1 MKSSRV
7 PWNAPDWSRPVV
19 RGSQESRTPV
29 LTFFFHIGL
38 DLNYGAEYYLRGL
51 DWEGKSCRN
60 PDRVTIQQFS
70 AQDISTAANAR
81 GSQHSG

>member
-1 MKSSRV
+1 
-7 PWNAPDWSRPVV
+7 
-19 RGSQESRTPV
+19 
-29 LTFFFHIGL
+29 
-38 DLNYGAEYYLRGL
+38 LRGL
-51 DWEGKSCRN
+51 DWEGKSCSN